1 MQTNHEKGAVGHL
14 AGKFDHAGAC
24 RQKINRRRCRASV
37 PQPRRRWPKLDT
49 LSAKELSN
57 IADRFPHD
65 SHACARL
72 SYTPRRN
79 ETARHSEV
87 GAVEHVFLFPAH
99 DLERCYT
106 MPEAELQAFE
116 RVIRPRLGG

>member
-14 AGKFDHAGAC
+14 AGKFDHAGSR
-24 RQKINRRRCRASV
+24 RQQINRRRCRTSV
-37 PQPRRRWPKLDT
+37 PQPGRRWAEVDA

-79 ETARHSEV
+79 ETGRHSEV
-87 GAVEHVFLFPAH
+87 GAP
-99 DLERCYT
+99 RCNL
-106 MPEAELQAFE
+106 MQAVGKRSENE
-116 RVIRPRLGG
+116 RVANQGT